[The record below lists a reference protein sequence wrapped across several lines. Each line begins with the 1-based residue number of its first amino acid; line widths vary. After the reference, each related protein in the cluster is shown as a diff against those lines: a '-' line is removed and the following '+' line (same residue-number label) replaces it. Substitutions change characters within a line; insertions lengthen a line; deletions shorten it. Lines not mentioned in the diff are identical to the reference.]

1 MAKQTKKP
9 GRSVIEKR
17 RDKQARRAQKA
28 AEARRR
34 EITNA

>member
-1 MAKQTKKP
+1 MAKQAKKP

-17 RDKQARRAQKA
+17 RDKQARRAAKS

-34 EITNA
+34 ELTNA

>member
-1 MAKQTKKP
+1 MAKQAKKP

-17 RDKQARRAQKA
+17 RAKQARRAQKA

-34 EITNA
+34 ELTDA

>member
-17 RDKQARRAQKA
+17 RDKQARRAQRA
-28 AEARRR
+28 AELRRR
-34 EITNA
+34 ELASS